1 MPTLPDD
8 PLADDAHAHRFQPEE
23 AVLPAVG
30 DAGRRTEDIR
40 GTWQETRRCK
50 QEPMG
55 IHMEKHTPE
64 PGSSSRLRLLLLL
77 SLVALGA
84 VRALDP
90 SSTDCAADAGARSE
104 LTRLDCT
111 PTDED
116 RTHCH
121 WSVKALLKRGGFRDA
136 CEAARA
142 VNTTAQ
148 LQPPELD
155 VYAWTPPGLDE
166 SVLHEDEPDAQ
177 ALCDSV
183 GLPVRRREVLIVE
196 AMLYNFEAD
205 HLLIKLLEYGDLL
218 EKLIVVE
225 ARTDFNGKQKPL
237 GLAMVKDEAALRRF
251 AHVLDH
257 GEIECYDSSSLADSQ
272 VAETLGAHQF
282 PWEQDNLGRA
292 AIWHRLEQLSLQDDD
307 IIILSDADEIL
318 SRHAVRVLS
327 LCTVSTW
334 HGLGRVEMETVKYD
348 SDCCG
353 GAPLRPASEHDWLSV
368 TAVTWS
374 FAQTL
379 GQAGLGRARLLN
391 AEIEGRGGHLAFNLV
406 QAGWH
411 LTNTALTPA
420 QIRFKQG
427 IWAAMPHIG
436 HNFQAMAEQSY
447 AASAAASS
455 VPCCCQCSNATAPR
469 GATEQLQGLALAR
482 RFPRIFRDNLEVF
495 RRRHWSADECAAG
508 REACR
513 GGAQP

>member
-1 MPTLPDD
+1 M
-8 PLADDAHAHRFQPEE
+8 
-23 AVLPAVG
+23 
-30 DAGRRTEDIR
+30 
-40 GTWQETRRCK
+40 
-50 QEPMG
+50 
-55 IHMEKHTPE
+55 
-64 PGSSSRLRLLLLL
+64 
-77 SLVALGA
+77 
-84 VRALDP
+84 
-90 SSTDCAADAGARSE
+90 
-104 LTRLDCT
+104 
-111 PTDED
+111 
-116 RTHCH
+116 
-121 WSVKALLKRGGFRDA
+121 KALLKRGGFRDT

-148 LQPPELD
+148 LQPSELD
-155 VYAWTPPGLDE
+155 VYAWTPPQLDE
-166 SVLHEDEPDAQ
+166 SVLHEDDEQEAQ

-183 GLPVRRREVLIVE
+183 GLPVRSREVLIIE
-196 AMLYNFEAD
+196 AMLYNYEAD

-237 GLAMVKDEAALRRF
+237 GLAMVKNEAVLRRF

-257 GEIECYDSSSLADSQ
+257 GEIECYDTSSLADSQ
-272 VAETLGAHQF
+272 VAKSLSAHQF

-292 AIWHRLEQLSLQDDD
+292 AIWHRLEQLSLHDDD

-327 LCTVSTW
+327 LCTISTW
-334 HGLGRVEMETVKYD
+334 QGLGRVEMETLKYD
-348 SDCCG
+348 PDCCG
-353 GAPLRPASEHDWLSV
+353 RAPLRAASAHDWLSV
-368 TAVTWS
+368 TALPWS

-391 AEIEGRGGHLAFNLV
+391 SETEGRGGHLAFNLV

-436 HNFQAMAEQSY
+436 HNFRAMAEESY

-455 VPCCCQCSNATAPR
+455 VPCCCQCSNASAPR
-469 GATEQLQGLALAR
+469 GGKDTLQRLALER
-482 RFPRIFRDNLEVF
+482 RFPRIFRDNLEEF

-508 REACR
+508 RAACL
-513 GGAQP
+513 GGAPPE